1 MIRTENPSNKIFI
14 IVIALLLI
22 ANICTLTLLLTND
35 KKSDYDDRKNS
46 MRNYLKNEIGFSD
59 AQLVAFDTVKSHHRA
74 EVKPMFDE
82 IRTRKQLNLKNIG
95 AQNFSDSSMAIA
107 ADYSAMQQEK
117 LEMKMLGQLKIIRN
131 LCTPQQRAIFD
142 TGFYKIMSR
151 PNNESQK
158 KDR

>member
-1 MIRTENPSNKIFI
+1 MRTENRSNKIFI

-22 ANICTLTLLLTND
+22 ANIGTLTLLLTAD
-35 KKSDYDDRKNS
+35 KKNDYDDRRNS

-59 AQLVAFDTVKSHHRA
+59 AQLVAFDTVKSNHRA

-82 IRTRKQLNLKNIG
+82 MRARKQLNLRNIG
-95 AQNFSDSSMAIA
+95 AQNFSDSAIFNA
-107 ADYSAMQQEK
+107 AAYAATQQEK
-117 LEMKMLGQLKIIRN
+117 LEMKMLSQLKVIRN

-151 PNNESQK
+151 PNNDTK
-158 KDR
+158 K

>member
-1 MIRTENPSNKIFI
+1 MRTENPSNKIFI

-22 ANICTLTLLLTND
+22 ANIGTLTLLLTTD
-35 KKSDYDDRKNS
+35 KKNDYDDRRNS

-59 AQLVAFDTVKSHHRA
+59 AQLVAFDTVKSNHRA

-82 IRTRKQLNLKNIG
+82 MRLRKQLNLRNIG
-95 AQNFSDSSMAIA
+95 AQNFSDSSIIVA
-107 ADYSAMQQEK
+107 ADYAAAQQEK
-117 LEMKMLGQLKIIRN
+117 LEMKMLSQLKVIRN

-151 PNNESQK
+151 PNGETQK
-158 KDR
+158 KEK

>member
-1 MIRTENPSNKIFI
+1 MRTENPSNKIFI

-22 ANICTLTLLLTND
+22 ANIGTLTLLLTTD
-35 KKSDYDDRKNS
+35 KKNDYDDRRNS

-59 AQLVAFDTVKSHHRA
+59 AQLVAFDTVKSNHRA

-82 IRTRKQLNLKNIG
+82 MRLRKQLNLRNIG
-95 AQNFSDSSMAIA
+95 AQNFSDSSIIVA
-107 ADYSAMQQEK
+107 ADYAAAQQEK
-117 LEMKMLGQLKIIRN
+117 LEMKMLSQLKVIRN

-151 PNNESQK
+151 PNNETK
-158 KDR
+158 KKEK